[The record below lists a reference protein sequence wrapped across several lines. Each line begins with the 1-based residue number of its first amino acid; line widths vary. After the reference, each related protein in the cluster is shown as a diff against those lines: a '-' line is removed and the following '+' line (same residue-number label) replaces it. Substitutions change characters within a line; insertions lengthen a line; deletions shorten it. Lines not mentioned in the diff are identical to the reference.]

1 MALLTLYIKSTL
13 ILKNETIIFI
23 ELLAPMWYNIGVLN
37 ERRKRMSEIDKIVN
51 EVNGSM
57 AIEGMPL
64 TDADKERIRIS
75 LSSKE
80 QYQKILREL
89 IRKHSA

>member
-1 MALLTLYIKSTL
+1 MQLFIHSDM
-13 ILKNETIIFI
+13 ILFI
-23 ELLAPMWYNIGVLN
+23 ELYMCLWYNIGVLI

-80 QYQKILREL
+80 QFQKILREL
-89 IRKHSA
+89 ILKHSA

>member
-1 MALLTLYIKSTL
+1 MKVYNIFVEFGLL
-13 ILKNETIIFI
+13 
-23 ELLAPMWYNIGVLN
+23 MWYNIRVPN

-89 IRKHSA
+89 ILKHSA

>member
-1 MALLTLYIKSTL
+1 ML
-13 ILKNETIIFI
+13 LKNETIIFI
-23 ELLAPMWYNIGVLN
+23 ELNTFLWYNIGVLN
-37 ERRKRMSEIDKIVN
+37 ERRKRMSDIDKIVN

-89 IRKHSA
+89 ILKHSA

>member
-1 MALLTLYIKSTL
+1 
-13 ILKNETIIFI
+13 
-23 ELLAPMWYNIGVLN
+23 
-37 ERRKRMSEIDKIVN
+37 MSEIDKIVN

-64 TDADKERIRIS
+64 TEKDKERIRIS

-80 QYQKILREL
+80 EYQKILREL
-89 IRKHSA
+89 IIKHSA

>member
-1 MALLTLYIKSTL
+1 
-13 ILKNETIIFI
+13 
-23 ELLAPMWYNIGVLN
+23 MWYNIRAPN
-37 ERRKRMSEIDKIVN
+37 ERRKRMSDIDKIVN

-64 TDADKERIRIS
+64 TDADKKRIRIS

-80 QYQKILREL
+80 QYKRILREL
-89 IRKHSA
+89 IIKHSA